1 MEIARSSMELISV
14 LKTTYSFD
22 IPQTDIFSLSFDVTN
37 PQEFG
42 KCPSSIDSLIVAR
55 NPKRARNFN
64 KKPRLKRSWKE
75 YTRTKE
81 ILLRNG
87 GREGGGFAG
96 RGK

>member
-64 KKPRLKRSWKE
+64 K
-75 YTRTKE
+75 T
-81 ILLRNG
+81 
-87 GREGGGFAG
+87 GGGG
-96 RGK
+96 G